1 MSVETR
7 KVRRLAEILSETGV
21 DIPDLAVSRVGGVA
35 VPSGAGSERI
45 PLAYPGTG
53 ERVVHLQEADATEV
67 DAAVGAAREA
77 FETGPWPRLP
87 VAERQRI
94 LRSAAGLVREHQHEL
109 AVVECLCAGLPVA
122 HLAARQVPRA
132 AQNFDFFA
140 DVIGTMAGETFEQE
154 QGYLTTVTREP
165 AGVAALLAPWNA
177 PLALASMQ
185 VASCIAFGNT
195 CVLKPS
201 EYTPLSIIR
210 LVELLEDAG
219 LPPGVVNVVNG
230 RGTVTGEALVS
241 HPGIDRIAFTGGTE
255 TARHIMRAAAA
266 HLTPV
271 HFELG
276 GKSANI
282 VFADADFERA
292 LDGSLLNVYANNGQI
307 CIAGSRIL
315 VQRPVAE
322 RFIEAFTARV
332 RRLKVG
338 DPMDP
343 ATEIGPLAFEA
354 HMARVLAYADVARS
368 EGAEILAGGR
378 RAEGFEGGWYVEPT
392 AVRVDS
398 NALRICQE
406 EVFGPFATLQVFDE
420 AEEAIAIA
428 NDSRFGLVAYGW
440 TRDVTV
446 ALKLQESI
454 RAGTVWIN
462 TPLVRDLRAPF
473 GGFKQSGI
481 GRDGPRQCA
490 EFYTE
495 EKATILARG
504 PHPIK
509 KLGTD

>member
-1 MSVETR
+1 
-7 KVRRLAEILSETGV
+7 
-21 DIPDLAVSRVGGVA
+21 
-35 VPSGAGSERI
+35 
-45 PLAYPGTG
+45 
-53 ERVVHLQEADATEV
+53 
-67 DAAVGAAREA
+67 
-77 FETGPWPRLP
+77 
-87 VAERQRI
+87 
-94 LRSAAGLVREHQHEL
+94 
-109 AVVECLCAGLPVA
+109 
-122 HLAARQVPRA
+122 
-132 AQNFDFFA
+132 
-140 DVIGTMAGETFEQE
+140 
-154 QGYLTTVTREP
+154 
-165 AGVAALLAPWNA
+165 
-177 PLALASMQ
+177 
-185 VASCIAFGNT
+185 
-195 CVLKPS
+195 
-201 EYTPLSIIR
+201 
-210 LVELLEDAG
+210 
-219 LPPGVVNVVNG
+219 
-230 RGTVTGEALVS
+230 
-241 HPGIDRIAFTGGTE
+241 
-255 TARHIMRAAAA
+255 
-266 HLTPV
+266 
-271 HFELG
+271 
-276 GKSANI
+276 
-282 VFADADFERA
+282 
-292 LDGSLLNVYANNGQI
+292 
-307 CIAGSRIL
+307 
-315 VQRPVAE
+315 VAE